1 MTMQTT
7 AKSLC
12 ALAAFAAGLAAFAV
26 DPSNAVLR
34 LLNSRA
40 SGSPRAYAEAAEEV
54 AAQAK
59 SGKAVYAFVL
69 GLVSRERDAPPAARL
84 DEATR
89 KKYLDDNRGPIKK
102 IAMER
107 NNPMALYLL
116 ALDSGDTNLLHRAA
130 DAGNVQAEN
139 AWGSLIFSLA
149 PADMSD
155 LVALYEKA
163 GGINEE
169 EQNSIVTAG
178 VGQAFLITGATSRTT
193 VQIVAQPYVK
203 QLFEGK

>member
-12 ALAAFAAGLAAFAV
+12 ALAAFAAGLVAFAV

-102 IAMER
+102 IAMEEL
-107 NNPMALYLL
+107 NMTYPAS
-116 ALDSGDTNLLHRAA
+116 DQVIGIESG
-130 DAGNVQAEN
+130 AGDYVRQYKE
-139 AWGSLIFSLA
+139 I
-149 PADMSD
+149 PED
-155 LVALYEKA
+155 EK
-163 GGINEE
+163 N
-169 EQNSIVTAG
+169 
-178 VGQAFLITGATSRTT
+178 
-193 VQIVAQPYVK
+193 K
-203 QLFEGK
+203 